1 MCFSWME
8 TFFWPEKRKK
18 KWCFSLQ
25 NLFILICLIKP
36 HTHKKNPR
44 HEKQIELNL
53 AADDSLSRRLALSHS
68 FPKRMR
74 SNQEAHIDLNSDLRC
89 EQPNT
94 SNLSYL

>member
-1 MCFSWME
+1 MVFLSAE
-8 TFFWPEKRKK
+8 
-18 KWCFSLQ
+18 LVYID
-25 NLFILICLIKP
+25 LFNKTT
-36 HTHKKNPR
+36 HTQKNPR

-74 SNQEAHIDLNSDLRC
+74 SNQEACIDLNSDLRC